1 MVDTTQPATVPAR
14 SALQG
19 SIGVAG
25 IVFLVIAAAAPL
37 TSIAGSLPVMIA
49 IGNGAGAPMAYVVAA
64 AVLLVFS
71 VGYAA
76 MSTSVTDTGA
86 FYAYVTKG
94 LGRSAGLGSA
104 GLALL
109 AYTTIQGAI
118 YGLAASTM
126 RDVVRRFGGPDL
138 PWWLWALVLM
148 AMVAVLGYRS
158 IDLGAKVLGVLLVA
172 EIALIV
178 ALTVAVL
185 GQGGAHGI
193 DVVSFTPSAFLSGS
207 PGIALMFAIGSFVG
221 FEATAIYGEEART
234 PRRTVPVATY
244 VAVGTIGILYA
255 VASWAVVLAFGSD
268 QVQAAAQA
276 DPATLTF
283 VATSTF
289 LGDVAADVMM
299 VMLVT
304 SLFAALLAFHNAI
317 ARYTFALSRT
327 GWAPRRLMRVHARH
341 GSPHVGSVVQ
351 TVTALVLVGAFA
363 VAGADPV
370 LQLFTWMAGV
380 AIVGILVL
388 MVLTSLAIIVW
399 FRHEGTDTRM
409 WHTRIAPILGTVG
422 LLGIT
427 LLVIA
432 NFTTLISGSRV
443 LATVFL
449 VIIAA
454 VFLAGACLGRWCRP
468 APRDD
473 PATSPSR
480 SADPVTPV
488 TPISPESELP

>member
-94 LGRSAGLGSA
+94 LGSSAGLGSA

-126 RDVVRRFGGPDL
+126 RDVVGRFGGPDL

-341 GSPHVGSVVQ
+341 GSPHIGSVVQ

-399 FRHEGTDTRM
+399 FRREGTDTRM

-480 SADPVTPV
+480 SAAPVSPV

>member
-1 MVDTTQPATVPAR
+1 MVDTTQPAPPASR
-14 SALQG
+14 SSLKG

-37 TSIAGSLPVMIA
+37 TAVAGSLPVMIA
-49 IGNGAGAPMAYVVAA
+49 IGNGAGAPMAYIIAA

-76 MSTSVTDTGA
+76 MSSSVTDTGA

-94 LGRSAGLGSA
+94 LGRSPGLGA
-104 GLALL
+104 AALALL
-109 AYTTIQGAI
+109 AYTTIQAAI

-126 RDVVRRFGGPDL
+126 HDVVVRFGGPDL
-138 PWWLWALVLM
+138 PWWFWAFVLM
-148 AMVAVLGYRS
+148 AVVAVLGYRS
-158 IDLGAKVLGVLLVA
+158 IDLGAKVLGILLIA

-178 ALTVAVL
+178 ALSLAVL
-185 GQGGAHGI
+185 FQGGAHGI
-193 DVVSFTPSAFLSGS
+193 DGTSFTPSAFLSGS

-221 FEATAIYGEEART
+221 FEATAIYGEEARD
-234 PRRTVPVATY
+234 PKRTVPIATY
-244 VAVGTIGILYA
+244 VAVGTIGVLYA

-276 DPATLTF
+276 DPANLTF
-283 VATSTF
+283 TATSVF
-289 LGDVAADVMM
+289 LGSAASDVMM

-327 GWAPRRLMRVHARH
+327 GYAPRRLMRVHARH
-341 GSPHVGSVVQ
+341 GSPHEGSLLQ
-351 TVTALVLVGAFA
+351 TVTAFLLVGAFA

-380 AIVGILVL
+380 AIVAILVL
-388 MVLTSLAIIVW
+388 MVLTSIAIIVY
-399 FRHEGTDTRM
+399 FRRDHTDRRL
-409 WHTRIAPILGTVG
+409 WHTRIAPVLGALG

-427 LLVIA
+427 ALVVD
-432 NFTTLISGSRV
+432 NFTTLIGGSTV
-443 LATVFL
+443 LAY
-449 VIIAA
+449 
-454 VFLAGACLGRWCRP
+454 VFLALIAATFVVGVCIGRWR
-468 APRDD
+468 
-473 PATSPSR
+473 SPGLRVS
-480 SADPVTPV
+480 
-488 TPISPESELP
+488 

>member
-1 MVDTTQPATVPAR
+1 MVDTTHPRSAPAR
-14 SALQG
+14 SALRG
-19 SIGVAG
+19 SIGVSG

-37 TSIAGSLPVMIA
+37 TAVAGSLPVMIA
-49 IGNGAGAPMAYVVAA
+49 IGNGAGAPTAYIVAA

-76 MSTSVTDTGA
+76 MSSSVTDTGA
-86 FYAYVTKG
+86 FYAYVTHG
-94 LGRSAGLGSA
+94 LGRSAGVGSA
-104 GLALL
+104 SLALL
-109 AYTTIQGAI
+109 AYTTIQAAI

-126 RDVVRRFGGPDL
+126 RDVVLRFGGPDL
-138 PWWLWALVLM
+138 PWWLWAFVLM

-185 GQGGAHGI
+185 AQGGAHGV

-221 FEATAIYGEEART
+221 FEATAIYGEEARN
-234 PRRTVPVATY
+234 PRRTVPIATY

-255 VASWAVVLAFGSD
+255 AASWAVVLAFGSD

-276 DPATLTF
+276 DTANLTF
-283 VATSTF
+283 VATTTF
-289 LGDVAADVMM
+289 LGSVAADVMM

-327 GWAPRRLMRVHARH
+327 GYAPRRLMDVHGRH

-351 TVTALVLVGAFA
+351 TLTAFILVGAFA

-380 AIVGILVL
+380 AIVSILVL
-388 MVLTSLAIIVW
+388 MVLTSIAIIVW
-399 FRHEGTDTRM
+399 FRRNSTDNRL
-409 WHTRIAPILGTVG
+409 WHTRIAPALGTVG

-427 LLVIA
+427 ALVVA
-432 NFTTLISGSRV
+432 NFTTLISGSQI

-449 VIIAA
+449 LVIAA
-454 VFLAGACLGRWCRP
+454 VFVIGASIGRWRRP
-468 APRDD
+468 ARRDT
-473 PATSPSR
+473 PAASTS
-480 SADPVTPV
+480 
-488 TPISPESELP
+488 

>member
-1 MVDTTQPATVPAR
+1 MVDTIHPTSTPAR
-14 SALQG
+14 SALRG
-19 SIGVAG
+19 SIGVSG

-37 TSIAGSLPVMIA
+37 TAVAGSLPVMIA
-49 IGNGAGAPMAYVVAA
+49 IGNGAGAPMAYIVAA

-76 MSTSVTDTGA
+76 MSSSVTDTGA
-86 FYAYVTKG
+86 FYAYVTHG
-94 LGRSAGLGSA
+94 LGRSAGVGSA
-104 GLALL
+104 ALALL
-109 AYTTIQGAI
+109 AYTTIQAAI

-126 RDVVRRFGGPDL
+126 RDVVLRFGGPDL
-138 PWWLWALVLM
+138 PWWLWAFVLM

-185 GQGGAHGI
+185 AQGGAHGV
-193 DVVSFTPSAFLSGS
+193 DVVSFTPSEFLSGS

-221 FEATAIYGEEART
+221 FEATAIYGEEARN
-234 PRRTVPVATY
+234 PRRTVPIATY

-255 VASWAVVLAFGSD
+255 AASWAVVLAFGSD

-276 DPATLTF
+276 DTANLTF
-283 VATSTF
+283 VATTTF
-289 LGDVAADVMM
+289 LGSVAADVMM

-327 GWAPRRLMRVHARH
+327 GYAPRRLMDVHGRH

-351 TVTALVLVGAFA
+351 TVTAFILVGAFA

-380 AIVGILVL
+380 AIVSILVL
-388 MVLTSLAIIVW
+388 MVLTSIAIIVW
-399 FRHEGTDTRM
+399 FRRSSTDNRL
-409 WHTRIAPILGTVG
+409 WHTRIAPALGTVG

-427 LLVIA
+427 ALVVA
-432 NFTTLISGSRV
+432 NFTTLISGSQI

-449 VIIAA
+449 LVIVA
-454 VFLAGACLGRWCRP
+454 VFVIGASIGRWRRP
-468 APRDD
+468 ARRDT
-473 PATSPSR
+473 PAA
-480 SADPVTPV
+480 SA
-488 TPISPESELP
+488 S

>member
-351 TVTALVLVGAFA
+351 TVIALVLVGAFA

-380 AIVGILVL
+380 AIVGILEL

-399 FRHEGTDTRM
+399 FRRERTDTRL
-409 WHTRIAPILGTVG
+409 WHTKIAPVLGTVG

-427 LLVIA
+427 ALVVT

-454 VFLAGACLGRWCRP
+454 FFVVGACIGRWCRP
-468 APRDD
+468 TPRE
-473 PATSPSR
+473 PAV
-480 SADPVTPV
+480 SA
-488 TPISPESELP
+488 S

>member
-380 AIVGILVL
+380 AIVSILVL

-399 FRHEGTDTRM
+399 FRREGTDTRM

-473 PATSPSR
+473 TSGRGMRPQGR
-480 SADPVTPV
+480 RRR
-488 TPISPESELP
+488 